1 MSWYVYVLVDKY
13 FVKILIYGKLV
24 CIIFDLGKE
33 DVVSWF
39 DFIFFNFFLDLLECK
54 FGVGYCIWYIVKYL
68 VKNVDWKNL

>member
-33 DVVSWF
+33 DGVSWF
-39 DFIFFNFFLDLLECK
+39 DFILVFYCFLIFFWI
-54 FGVGYCIWYIVKYL
+54 Y
-68 VKNVDWKNL
+68 